1 MSFIY
6 KITAR
11 GSQGGT
17 TLSYSAYT
25 ESEAKKV
32 VNFLRSL
39 TVGYFNEEDSLDIKI
54 NIEVTD
60 INETIEEVETLPFDD
75 I

>member
-1 MSFIY
+1 MSFVY

-17 TLSYSAYT
+17 TLSYTAHT

-32 VNFLRSL
+32 INFLRSL
-39 TVGYFNEEDSLDIKI
+39 TVDYFGEKDLLDIKI
-54 NIEVTD
+54 KTEVTD
-60 INETIEEVETLPFDD
+60 INEAIEEVEKLPFDD